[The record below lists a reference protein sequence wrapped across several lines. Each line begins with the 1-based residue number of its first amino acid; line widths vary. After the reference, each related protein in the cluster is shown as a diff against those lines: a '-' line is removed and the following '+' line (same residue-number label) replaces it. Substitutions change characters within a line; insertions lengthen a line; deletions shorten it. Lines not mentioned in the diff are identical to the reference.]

1 VKKKTALLILIYL
14 PILAILPISG
24 YGSLKDELS
33 SRLHSGSEDITDYN
47 VFSVK
52 IWEKKEMIM
61 INATDYPGSND
72 TERLQAALNAVPPEG
87 ATVLVSGLWTAYGL
101 VAKSNTTILGEN
113 GTIQRPEDT
122 TSPFLLFENKS
133 DFAVVNM
140 TFDGRGISDNYGIE
154 IINGRSFVIQDNT
167 FLNIKRNAVKAWTT
181 TEGVSDNFTINNNT
195 FVNCDNAPLLIFGNP
210 SMRRIRCFMICNNT
224 VTNGTVNGKI
234 GVAFAADGQILN
246 NTVVDSQFGI
256 ATRCVTNITI
266 KGNVVKNAKDY
277 GIYLGT
283 QIGDSGTDHIQ
294 IECNEIADGTIGIA
308 RYYGSYP
315 IKNVT
320 IKNNR
325 FVNNSLFDIVAD
337 FPAVYINNTITLA
350 EKLVIRNTG
359 TVFVGTRTIT
369 GGLILPGDVNS
380 DLKID
385 IIDVAVVAIA
395 FGRVKGSVGWDS
407 RADIIQDD
415 VVDIKDVAYVSRNFG
430 MII

>member
-1 VKKKTALLILIYL
+1 VKKEITLLAIICLLFSAVL
-14 PILAILPISG
+14 PIAG
-24 YGSLKDELS
+24 YNFLKNEFHTKLQVDSETITRCDVFSLKV
-33 SRLHSGSEDITDYN
+33 Y
-47 VFSVK
+47 
-52 IWEKKEMIM
+52 EKKEVML
-61 INATDYPGSND
+61 INASDYPGSND

-87 ATVLVSGLWTAYGL
+87 AIVLVSGLWTACGL

-113 GTIQRPEDT
+113 GTIQRPDDT
-122 TSPFLLFENKS
+122 TSPFVAFENKS
-133 DFAVVNM
+133 EFAIVNL
-140 TFDGRGISDNYGIE
+140 TFDGRGISDNHGVE
-154 IINGRSFVIQDNT
+154 IINGKRFAIENNT
-167 FLNIKRNAVKAWTT
+167 FLNIKRNAVKACTT
-181 TEGVSDNFTINNNT
+181 PEGVSENFTINNNT
-195 FVNCDNAPLLIFGNP
+195 FVNCDNAPILIFGNP
-210 SMRRIRCFMICNNT
+210 SMRKICCFMICNNT

-234 GVAFAADGQILN
+234 AVAFAADGQIFN
-246 NTVVDSQFGI
+246 NTVIDSQFGI

-266 KGNVVKNAKDY
+266 KGNMVKNARDY

-325 FVNNSLFDIVAD
+325 FINNSLFDVVAD
-337 FPAVYINNTITLA
+337 FPAVYINNTITSA
-350 EKLVIRNTG
+350 DKLVIRNTE
-359 TVFVGTRTIT
+359 TVFIGTRTMT
-369 GGLILPGDVNS
+369 NDLILPGDINS

-385 IIDVAVVAIA
+385 IRDVAFVAIA
-395 FGRVKGSVGWDS
+395 FGRFKGSEGWDS

-415 VVDIKDVAYVSRNFG
+415 VIDIKDITYVSRNYG